1 MLCKNHLG
9 FLLKKNT
16 HEKKRSGF
24 SGMDHVPWPG
34 GQGAL
39 KKLIPSHL
47 PDQRWDTVP
56 EGVAA
61 FWGTGASV
69 GSPAEL
75 VADLPDFGHARKHA
89 RS

>member
-1 MLCKNHLG
+1 MG

-24 SGMDHVPWPG
+24 SEMDHVPWPG

-39 KKLIPSHL
+39 KELIPSHL
-47 PDQRWDTVP
+47 PDQRRGTVP
-56 EGVAA
+56 EDVAA
-61 FWGTGASV
+61 LWGTGASI

-75 VADLPDFGHARKHA
+75 VADLPVLGHARKQT